1 MERAAALWKHLDLGL
16 GIRGIDAQHAW
27 LVALVLEL
35 EWVLHHNP
43 QAVPERFHQVVQQ
56 EMDIIR
62 LPMELIMVVMD
73 ITFGDGEHKNVLY
86 QQFHMEESLEY
97 LVLLV
102 IPIKQ

>member
-1 MERAAALWKHLDLGL
+1 MNLDDVNDTLKSTGKITTL
-16 GIRGIDAQHAW
+16 
-27 LVALVLEL
+27 L
-35 EWVLHHNP
+35 
-43 QAVPERFHQVVQQ
+43 HQVVQE

-97 LVLLV
+97 LVVLV
-102 IPIKQ
+102 IAIKQ